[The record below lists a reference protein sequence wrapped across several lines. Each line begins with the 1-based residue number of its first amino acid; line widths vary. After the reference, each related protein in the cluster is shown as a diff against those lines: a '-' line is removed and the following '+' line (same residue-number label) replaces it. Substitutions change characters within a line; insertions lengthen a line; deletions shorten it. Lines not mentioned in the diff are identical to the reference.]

1 MKRFTS
7 PSAIFSIL
15 SSLFALAAGIFFY
28 SVDGKFGIGKV
39 ANYWDPLVFG
49 LLIGSIIAV
58 VILLL
63 CKLPGFASFFAA
75 AAPGLAI
82 AAFFIGMNGARG
94 AYWHFA
100 DQGYEEKGLD
110 PKYMTFL
117 LMMVVAFI
125 LGEIAVYTRKYHRV
139 KE

>member
-1 MKRFTS
+1 M
-7 PSAIFSIL
+7 
-15 SSLFALAAGIFFY
+15 
-28 SVDGKFGIGKV
+28 
-39 ANYWDPLVFG
+39 
-49 LLIGSIIAV
+49 

-63 CKLPGFASFFAA
+63 CKLPGLASFFAA
-75 AAPGLAI
+75 TAPGLAI

-110 PKYMTFL
+110 PMYMTFL
-117 LMMVVAFI
+117 LLMVAAFI
-125 LGEIAVYTRKYHRV
+125 LGEIAVYTRKHPRI